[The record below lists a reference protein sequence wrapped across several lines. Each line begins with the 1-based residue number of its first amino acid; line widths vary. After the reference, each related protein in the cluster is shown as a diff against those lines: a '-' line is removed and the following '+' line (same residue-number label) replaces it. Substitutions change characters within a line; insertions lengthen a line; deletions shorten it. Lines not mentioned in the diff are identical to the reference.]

1 MFPSFQWNSQQN
13 NVSFRLPSCEFDIEI
28 HGETVDTA
36 RCVDIHHY
44 PPPSPQIVETE
55 KPKVELKDV
64 TLVSENLVMSTKGTR
79 VLMDLEDYS
88 KEKQTETQKTNS
100 ELPDNSAKP
109 RKIEKLGIFGIH
121 KITEESIRSILSLP
135 FYLLFSQSP
144 LFIQLTRSLVLN
156 QNMAYVS
163 LTEIPGFLL
172 PFTSNC
178 CYLFVESIP
187 ALEMEERDCSDCVNE
202 GSTDLFA
209 FWNHQFEQNQ
219 LRFSLLPLSTSESLS
234 KAKIP
239 ALFPGDLSIFCYLRK
254 LSLNTN
260 SQSERPEETAVKE
273 IRGKLLSTS
282 LDAIESGPKFL
293 HMGDVSMVLKS
304 QIKDL
309 FVLGDWMIGRYSQTI
324 GMMNEEVSWFFK
336 QMEAIR
342 EEYREDFSR
351 MNRDWE

>member
-1 MFPSFQWNSQQN
+1 M
-13 NVSFRLPSCEFDIEI
+13 SFRLPSCEFDIEI

-44 PPPSPQIVETE
+44 PPPSPKIVETE

-100 ELPDNSAKP
+100 ELPSTSAKP
-109 RKIEKLGIFGIH
+109 RKIEKLAISGIQR
-121 KITEESIRSILSLP
+121 ITEESIRSILSLP

-209 FWNHQFEQNQ
+209 FWNHQFEQ
-219 LRFSLLPLSTSESLS
+219 
-234 KAKIP
+234 
-239 ALFPGDLSIFCYLRK
+239 K

-309 FVLGDWMIGRYSQTI
+309 CVLGDWMIGRYSQTI

-336 QMEAIR
+336 QVEAIR

>member
-1 MFPSFQWNSQQN
+1 MFPSFQWNSQQSD
-13 NVSFRLPSCEFDIEI
+13 VSFRLPSCEFDIEI
-28 HGETVDTA
+28 NGETVDTA

-55 KPKVELKDV
+55 KPKVELEDA
-64 TLVSENLVMSTKGTR
+64 TLVSENLVLSTKGTR

-88 KEKQTETQKTNS
+88 KEKQTKTQKTNS
-100 ELPDNSAKP
+100 ELPSNSAKP
-109 RKIEKLGIFGIH
+109 RKIEKLAIFGTQ
-121 KITEESIRSILSLP
+121 KITEASIRSILSLP
-135 FYLLFSQSP
+135 FYLLFSQSA

-156 QNMAYVS
+156 QNLACVS
-163 LTEIPGFLL
+163 LTEIAGFLL
-172 PFTSNC
+172 PLTSNC
-178 CYLFVESIP
+178 CYLFVESLP
-187 ALEMEERDCSDCVNE
+187 ALEMEETDCSDCVNE

-209 FWNHQFEQNQ
+209 FWNHQLEHTQPR
-219 LRFSLLPLSTSESLS
+219 LALLSLSTSESPP
-234 KAKIP
+234 KTKIP
-239 ALFPGDLSIFCYLRK
+239 ALFPGDLSVFCYLRK
-254 LSLNTN
+254 LSLNAN
-260 SQSERPEETAVKE
+260 SQPERPEETAVKE

-309 FVLGDWMIGRYSQTI
+309 FVLADLMIGRYNQTI

-342 EEYREDFSR
+342 EEYKEDFSR
-351 MNRDWE
+351 MNWDFG